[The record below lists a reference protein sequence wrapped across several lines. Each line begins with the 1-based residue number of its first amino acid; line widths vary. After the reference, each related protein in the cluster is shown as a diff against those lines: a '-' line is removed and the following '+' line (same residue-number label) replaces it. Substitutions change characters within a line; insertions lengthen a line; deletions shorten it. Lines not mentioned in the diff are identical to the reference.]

1 MNTLLPSYAGEKSI
15 SGNGEDINKNSY
27 DPRYQNTPVLKD
39 DYFRA
44 LKEINPDG
52 FDVFT
57 IQ

>member
-1 MNTLLPSYAGEKSI
+1 MISNITKSTPDGVYI
-15 SGNGEDINKNSY
+15 Y
-27 DPRYQNTPVLKD
+27 DPRYQNMPVLKD

>member
-1 MNTLLPSYAGEKSI
+1 MWGKPEKDSR
-15 SGNGEDINKNSY
+15 EQ
-27 DPRYQNTPVLKD
+27 PRYQNTPVLKD